1 VLVNYEKLNQMKK
14 VFSLLSLGASL
25 IILSCNNN
33 NKSKT
38 DRETQSKPEKE
49 SQKKDNNTD
58 GDIIGVS
65 NGQISNNISIKAT
78 GGAKVN
84 SAFLT
89 YPNGDTVPDD
99 NTARIGQKVQLNLYV
114 DGWLEEK
121 GKVFLGA
128 GEKITT
134 DLGEVVLD
142 EPDMFLSYSDG
153 ISPEDAK
160 IISIR
165 AVITRMDRKFD
176 FFVVYFRVWDKKGN
190 GVITGN
196 YKLRVK

>member
-1 VLVNYEKLNQMKK
+1 MKK
-14 VFSLLSLGASL
+14 VQSIIILISSL
-25 IILSCNNN
+25 IILSCNNTL
-33 NKSKT
+33 KSKT
-38 DRETQSKPEKE
+38 ETQSKPGKE
-49 SQKKDNNTD
+49 SLKQDSNTD
-58 GDIIGVS
+58 DDVIGVS
-65 NGQISNNISIKAT
+65 GGQVTNNISIKAT
-78 GGAKVN
+78 GGVKVN

-89 YPNGDTVPDD
+89 YPNGDRVPED
-99 NTARIGQKVQLNLYV
+99 NTAHLGQKIQLNLYV

-134 DLGEVVLD
+134 DQGEVVLE
-142 EPDMFLSYSDG
+142 EPDMFLSYADG
-153 ISPEDAK
+153 VSPEDAK

-165 AVITRMDRKFD
+165 AVVTRMDKKFD
-176 FFVVYFRVWDKKGN
+176 FFVVSFRVWDKKGN

>member
-1 VLVNYEKLNQMKK
+1 MKK
-14 VFSLLSLGASL
+14 VLSILFLGSSL
-25 IILSCNNN
+25 IILSCNNT

-38 DRETQSKPEKE
+38 VTQSKPGKE
-49 SQKKDNNTD
+49 ILKKDSIAED
-58 GDIIGVS
+58 DIIGVS
-65 NGQISNNISIKAT
+65 GGQVTNNISMKAT
-78 GGAKVN
+78 GGARVN

-89 YPNGDTVPDD
+89 YPNGDTVPED
-99 NTARIGQKVQLNLYV
+99 NTARIGQKIQLNLYV

-121 GKVFLGA
+121 GKVFLGV

-134 DLGEVVLD
+134 DHGEVVLD
-142 EPDMFLSYSDG
+142 EPDMFLSYTDG

-165 AVITRMDRKFD
+165 AVITRMDKKFD

-196 YKLRVK
+196 YKLHVK

>member
-1 VLVNYEKLNQMKK
+1 MKK
-14 VFSLLSLGASL
+14 LLAILGLAVCV
-25 IILSCNNN
+25 IIISCNNT
-33 NKSKT
+33 NKGKT
-38 DRETQSKPEKE
+38 ETQSKPGKE
-49 SQKKDNNTD
+49 SQKKESNTD
-58 GDIIGVS
+58 DDIIGAS
-65 NGQISNNISIKAT
+65 GGQITNNISIKAT

-89 YPNGDTVPDD
+89 YPNGDTVPED
-99 NTARIGQKVQLNLYV
+99 NIARIGQKIQLNLYV

-128 GEKITT
+128 GEKIAT
-134 DLGEVVLD
+134 DHGEVVLD

-165 AVITRMDRKFD
+165 AVITRMDKKFD
-176 FFVVYFRVWDKKGN
+176 FFVVSFRVWDKKGN